1 MKPVPLNKDDAR
13 LVQMLA
19 ALGSPLRFRM
29 LRYLAACPEC
39 RVGDVVEQVPLAQS
53 TVSEHLKV
61 LRDAGLVHDER
72 AGTAKCC
79 TLDRESLR
87 WLAEEIA
94 ALAEGEE
101 TCGRH
106 PG

>member
-1 MKPVPLNKDDAR
+1 MKEVRLTRDERR
-13 LVQMLA
+13 LVRMLS
-19 ALGSPLRFRM
+19 ALGNPLRFRM
-29 LRYLAACPEC
+29 LSYLAACPQC
-39 RVGDVVEQVPLAQS
+39 QVGDVVEQVPLAQS
-53 TVSEHLKV
+53 TVSEHLKI

-94 ALAEGEE
+94 ALAEGGE

-106 PG
+106 RG